1 VAAHGAYF
9 GRRLKKLV
17 EAEKSAG
24 SEEEV
29 STLAE
34 RRRELQKISLRVSW
48 VDLLVSLAVAML
60 AAGF

>member
-1 VAAHGAYF
+1 M
-9 GRRLKKLV
+9 
-17 EAEKSAG
+17 
-24 SEEEV
+24 
-29 STLAE
+29 LAE